1 MIGRLEGRIVER
13 GLDGVAVID
22 VGGVGYDVLVPLGT
36 LGRLP
41 GPPERVTLHVHT
53 HVREDALQ
61 LFGFE
66 TLGDRA
72 AFRTLLSVSSIGPR
86 VAHTIL
92 SHLDASQLAA
102 AIARDDKRTLTG
114 VPGVGKKLAERIVL
128 ELKDK
133 LGFASAG
140 SAQAMT
146 AGGAVPLPPV
156 PAGPLGQVGAM
167 LVSMGFRPVEAERAL
182 AVVAPAAEGK
192 AVDALLRE
200 ALAALG

>member
-1 MIGRLEGRIVER
+1 MER
-13 GLDGVAVID
+13 GLDGVAVVD

-61 LFGFE
+61 LFGFG
-66 TLGDRA
+66 TLEDRA
-72 AFRTLLSVSSIGPR
+72 AFRTLLGVSSIGPR

-92 SHLDASQLAA
+92 SHLDAPALAA
-102 AIARDDKRTLTG
+102 AIARDDKRTLTA

-133 LGFASAG
+133 LGFASA
-140 SAQAMT
+140 SAPLAMT
-146 AGGAVPLPPV
+146 AGGAVPAFPP
-156 PAGPLGQVGAM
+156 PAGPLGQVAAL
-167 LVSMGFRPVEAERAL
+167 LVSMGFRPAEAERAVSL
-182 AVVAPAAEGK
+182 VAPAAEGK